1 MCNSG
6 FVSTSKHGGNFR
18 GPYWMLEGETNGG
31 PGSARGTP
39 ANGVHNHEHGPALWS
54 KKLVYIFRSPCFFN
68 AVLSEIAPH
77 RSNELFRVRHTVI
90 LHLRVLI
97 STAPGS

>member
-6 FVSTSKHGGNFR
+6 FVSTSKHGGNFG
-18 GPYWMLEGETNGG
+18 GPYRMLEGETNGG

-54 KKLVYIFRSPCFFN
+54 KKLVYIF
-68 AVLSEIAPH
+68 SEIAPH
-77 RSNELFRVRHTVI
+77 RSNELFRVGHTVI